1 MPSLAVPP
9 LTPDL
14 VVKAVAAASVL
25 CLAVWVRIRRRIQ
38 HQISNIP
45 GPESRAWAGNYVLLH
60 DADKGWEFFD
70 EINKDYGNVCRITTP
85 PLCNDLVYI
94 ADPLALN
101 HMCRRD
107 ENIWDDPPEI
117 HLMLQM
123 VLGTKGLGSTHGAE
137 HIRQRKYLNPIFGA
151 SYLKHM
157 PPLFYEVTHR
167 FVQSLKTL
175 CTDGPTEMDMS
186 HWGTRVSLEFVG
198 QGAMGVSLDSLE
210 VDAKP
215 NLYGED
221 LKGGFVALSIP
232 AARLGVKYFLPR
244 IASLSTPRFNR
255 WLLTLVPSPLVA
267 VIRNFIWELERN
279 SQTMFQEK
287 KNAIINGSDASMGKD
302 LMTAIISEHVLA
314 DRPDRVSEQEATSH
328 FRTLLFAATDTSSSA
343 ILRTIQLLSEHA
355 DVQAALRDEITAA
368 KEEGGGEIA
377 YDKLLALPWLD
388 AVYRETLRLYPP
400 AGFIDRM
407 ALQDTVLPLAF
418 PITGRDGT
426 PLHELVLPKG
436 TVVTMSLVGVNR
448 SRAVWGPDA
457 DEWRPQRWME
467 PLPETVKSTK
477 MPGIY
482 SHIMTF
488 LDGKRHCLG
497 YRYVQMELKI
507 LISELVAALHFAP
520 SAHADKIA
528 WPMGLTLSPHVDGK
542 MSMPLVLSQA

>member
-1 MPSLAVPP
+1 MPSFAVPP

-38 HQISNIP
+38 DNISNIP

-70 EINKDYGNVCRITTP
+70 EINTNYGSVCRITTP

-94 ADPLALN
+94 SDPLALN

-107 ENIWDDPPEI
+107 ENLWDDPPEI

-137 HIRQRKYLNPIFGA
+137 HVRQRKYLNPIFGA

-157 PPLFYEVTHR
+157 PPLFYEVTQR

-175 CTDGPTEMDMS
+175 CTEGPTEMDMS

-244 IASLSTPRFNR
+244 IASLSTPGFNR
-255 WLLTLVPSPLVA
+255 WLLNLVPSPLVA
-267 VIRNFIWELERN
+267 IIRNFIWELERN
-279 SQTMFQEK
+279 SQVMFQEK

-343 ILRTIQLLSEHA
+343 ILRTIQLLSEHP
-355 DVQAALRDEITAA
+355 DVQTALRDEIKAA
-368 KEEGGGEIA
+368 KEEGDGEIP

-388 AVYRETLRLYPP
+388 AVYRETLRLCVSSSLSFPSHLPPTLMHILVSAGTPPP
-400 AGFIDRM
+400 ASSTAWPCKTPSSRSRSRSR
-407 ALQDTVLPLAF
+407 
-418 PITGRDGT
+418 GRDGR
-426 PLHELVLPKG
+426 PMRELILRKG

-448 SRAVWGPDA
+448 SKAVWGPDA

-467 PLPETVKSTK
+467 ALPETVKSTK

-482 SHIMTF
+482 SH
-488 LDGKRHCLG
+488 
-497 YRYVQMELKI
+497 
-507 LISELVAALHFAP
+507 
-520 SAHADKIA
+520 
-528 WPMGLTLSPHVDGK
+528 
-542 MSMPLVLSQA
+542 